1 MIGVVLDTNVVVSAL
16 LNDEGTEATVVDLA
30 VSGEVRLFASK
41 AILSEYEEILSRP
54 KFALSI
60 HPDQIQA
67 LMSSLHAV
75 AVMAESEERL
85 TVSQHEPDNR
95 FLECA
100 EAAQAD
106 FLVTGNKRHFP
117 AEWKATRIVNAR
129 ELFSLI
135 DLETDEPG

>member
-1 MIGVVLDTNVVVSAL
+1 MIGIVLDTNVVVSAF

-30 VSGEVRLFASK
+30 LTREVRLFATE
-41 AILSEYEEILSRP
+41 AILSEYELTFARP
-54 KFALSI
+54 KFSISPEQIEGVMAALRT
-60 HPDQIQA
+60 
-67 LMSSLHAV
+67 V
-75 AVMAESEERL
+75 AVMVEPAETL
-85 TVSQHEPDNR
+85 TVSSDEPDNR

-100 EAAQAD
+100 EAAKAE